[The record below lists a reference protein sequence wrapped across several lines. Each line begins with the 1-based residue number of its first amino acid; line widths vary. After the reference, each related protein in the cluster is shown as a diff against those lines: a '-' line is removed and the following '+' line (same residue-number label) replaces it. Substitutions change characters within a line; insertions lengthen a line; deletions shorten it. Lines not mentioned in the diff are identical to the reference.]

1 MKRHIARL
9 VTVLTCAAVVLSAA
23 VAEAQA
29 KKPKKPKK
37 PGGQQSGQEK
47 PPDGQTPPPAPPQ
60 TPPPGLGTV
69 EDRLWDYKTAEARS
83 AVQQHADQAA
93 ANGWVAA
100 ALGRVLDQ
108 EKKYGEAEAQ
118 IKKAAELLPSEPA
131 PWVYLGEAYLHQNKQ
146 GEAGAAFRKAA
157 ELAQAK
163 AGGEAAYFLG
173 VAQQRLNQYDQA
185 LASFGR
191 AAAPS
196 PALLPYQIG
205 VTRAFQ
211 GKWAEAAAE
220 LDRALGLDSGLA
232 YAYYYRGLA
241 QEKLGKKDRLIND
254 LERFVALAPNAP
266 DADRARAILRAAAR

>member
-1 MKRHIARL
+1 MKRPIARL
-9 VTVLTCAAVVLSAA
+9 VTVLTCAALAFSAA
-23 VAEAQA
+23 VADAQA

-37 PGGQQSGQEK
+37 PGGDQSGQEK
-47 PPDGQTPPPAPPQ
+47 TPGGQTQPPP
-60 TPPPGLGTV
+60 PPPGPPAGLGTV
-69 EDRLWDYKTAEARS
+69 EDKLWAYKTAEARS
-83 AVQQHADQAA
+83 AVQAHADQAA

-131 PWVYLGEAYLHQNKQ
+131 PWVYLGEAYLHQNRQ
-146 GEAGAAFRKAA
+146 GDANNAFRKAA

-163 AGGEAAYFLG
+163 GGGEAAYFLG

-191 AAAPS
+191 ASAPE
-196 PALLPYQIG
+196 PALLAYQIG

-220 LDRALGLDSGLA
+220 LSRALERDSGLA

-241 QEKLGKKDRLIND
+241 HEKLGNKDRLIND